1 MLISAAGRKNL
12 IIFCILACTATL
24 FTSCGK
30 DTSISAEEQATQYI
44 TGTGNRYWHIRDIYI
59 NGVKVVLTNNQ
70 LQYTKTYTRKPF
82 SDDYS
87 GTFTDSDGMAGTWRL
102 DGTTQLIETIT
113 NSQTGSVTITNTIN
127 KLSYS
132 EIDMTYTDAVS
143 GDKVRMVYFGY

>member
-1 MLISAAGRKNL
+1 MSAAGRKTF
-12 IIFCILACTATL
+12 IVMYIAACISML
-24 FTSCGK
+24 FTACGK
-30 DTSISAEEQATQYI
+30 DTSISAEEQLTQYI
-44 TGTGNRYWHIRDIYI
+44 TGMGNRYWHIKDIYI

-70 LQYTKTYTRKPF
+70 LQYTKTYTRKPS

-102 DGTTQLIETIT
+102 DGTTQIIETIT
-113 NSQTGSVTITNTIN
+113 NSQTGSVTLTNTIN

-132 EIDMTYTDAVS
+132 EIDITYTDAVS